1 MKDKYLGCGLGLRT
15 AYYDE
20 ILSTLPPVDW
30 FEIISEDYMVEGGKP
45 LYYLDKIREHY
56 PVVMHGVSLSLGSTD
71 PLNKDYLKKLKKL
84 MDRIQPQWV
93 SDHCCFTGVNGFNMH
108 DLFPLPYTEEAL
120 NHLVERVKIVQ
131 DFLGRQILLE
141 NVSSY
146 VTYTESVMEE
156 WEFLKA
162 LSEKSDCLLLLDI
175 NNIYVSSYNHQ
186 FDPLTFIHQIPANR
200 VQQFHLAGHTNKG
213 THILD
218 THDAPIIDEVWKL
231 FGVALQHFG
240 KVSTLIERD
249 DHFPPFAEL
258 LSELQ
263 QAKTLIAEICHEP
276 R

>member
-1 MKDKYLGCGLGLRT
+1 
-15 AYYDE
+15 
-20 ILSTLPPVDW
+20 
-30 FEIISEDYMVEGGKP
+30 MVEGGKP

-84 MDRIQPQWV
+84 MDRVQPQWV

-146 VTYTESVMEE
+146 VTYTESAMEE

-162 LSEKSDCLLLLDI
+162 LSENSDCLLLLDI

-200 VQQFHLAGHTNKG
+200 VQQFHLAGHTHKG

-231 FGVALQHFG
+231 FSVALQRLG

-249 DHFPPFAEL
+249 DHFPPFTEL